1 MQLPAARHL
10 FALFAVLAFTPALST
25 VGAAGIQPSWHDA
38 PSHGDRSSGHV
49 FPFLRWLRD
58 SAIEVF
64 LGRPSPRT
72 REKGAGPSDED
83 LQSRYRHD
91 LVVRFN
97 VTNSEEEGALSRAAA
112 QMLLDVWAFSSEYVD
127 IRLHKDDVSPLLT
140 LLPASLQPSVLIPD
154 VAAAVRATYP
164 SRAATVPVFDRN
176 MIASS
181 KMRTSVDGV
190 GNIFF
195 SDYQP
200 LSVITSW
207 MRLLEAMFPSFT
219 EISSIGKSYEGR
231 EILAFRVGERSES
244 EKAPR
249 KTILVTG
256 GLHGREWISTST
268 VNYLLWSVV
277 TAYGKEPMITKLLQ
291 HFDIVFIPVL
301 NPDGFEY
308 TWQSD
313 RLWRKSRQQTKR
325 RFCRG
330 LDLDHAFGYEWE
342 GTKHQSDPCS
352 ESYGG
357 DQPFQAIE
365 ASELAKWAKNETENG
380 VKFIGFLDLHSYS
393 QQILFPYSYTC
404 MVDPPNRENLEE
416 LAVGLAKAIRISSGE
431 AYMVRSACEG
441 AVARAYSASDS
452 LPRIEAGGG
461 SAIDWF
467 YHELHAKYSYQ
478 VKLRDTGSYGFL
490 LPSEQIVPAGEE
502 MLNALKYF
510 GDYLLGNNGIEKYS
524 FQKNVDEDDEWR
536 DLRRR
541 KR

>member
-1 MQLPAARHL
+1 MQLSTARHL
-10 FALFAVLAFTPALST
+10 FALFAVLAFTPALSI

-38 PSHGDRSSGHV
+38 PSHRDRSSEHV

-58 SAIEVF
+58 SAVEVF

-72 REKGAGPSDED
+72 RAKGVGPSDED

-97 VTNSEEEGALSRAAA
+97 VTNSEEEDALSRAAA
-112 QMLLDVWAFSSEYVD
+112 QMLLDVWAFNSEYVD

-164 SRAATVPVFDRN
+164 SRAATVSDFDRS
-176 MIASS
+176 MVASS

-207 MRLLEAMFPSFT
+207 LRLLEAMFPSFT
-219 EISSIGKSYEGR
+219 EISNIGKSYEGR
-231 EILAFRVGERSES
+231 EILAFRVGDRSES

-308 TWQSD
+308 TWQAD

-393 QQILFPYSYTC
+393 QQILFPYTYTC

-416 LAVGLAKAIRISSGE
+416 LAVGLAKAIRLSSGE
-431 AYMVRSACEG
+431 TYTVSSACEG
-441 AVARAYSASDS
+441 AVARAYSASES

-524 FQKNVDEDDEWR
+524 FKKNDDEDDEWR

-541 KR
+541 RR